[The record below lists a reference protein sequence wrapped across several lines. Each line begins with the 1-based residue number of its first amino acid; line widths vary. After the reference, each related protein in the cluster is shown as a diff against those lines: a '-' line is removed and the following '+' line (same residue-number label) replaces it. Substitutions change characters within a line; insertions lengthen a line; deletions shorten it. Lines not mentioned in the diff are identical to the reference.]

1 MSGPKV
7 HIEYC
12 GGWGYAPRY
21 RELAH
26 MIKAAVPGAQV
37 HGQVGRQTS
46 FEVKVNDQEI
56 FSKLKTYAFP
66 DFKDVVNIVKDVSE
80 GGKPST
86 VEKTE
91 SCCVIL

>member
-1 MSGPKV
+1 MIKV
-7 HIEYC
+7 RLISNCFRNFVDFLTLKFIYS
-12 GGWGYAPRY
+12 
-21 RELAH
+21 
-26 MIKAAVPGAQV
+26 KAAVPGAQV
-37 HGQVGRQTS
+37 HGQVGRRTS

-56 FSKLKTYAFP
+56 FSKLKTHAFP

-86 VEKTE
+86 VERTK